1 MSELPLQ
8 LSSLAC
14 FVGLQI
20 QLLSSFNSPGFDV
33 TRTTPIPMMM
43 MMMMMVTMTMPM
55 PMPMTMM
62 MMVMMVLL
70 SLELLPHVIC
80 ILSICIVL
88 CLHVMY
94 LVPQCFS
101 VQIECST
108 IAFTHMQRN
117 ILSPINLFHGILS
130 SIHELRGESQL
141 AMSAEDG
148 EGGDVAVALVG
159 LFLHLRQDVPD
170 DPAVV
175 VLRHVEE
182 LRPRQD
188 VVQVVLHLV
197 VLG

>member
-14 FVGLQI
+14 FVGLRI

-55 PMPMTMM
+55 PVPMTMM

-88 CLHVMY
+88 RLHIMY

-117 ILSPINLFHGILS
+117 ILSPINL
-130 SIHELRGESQL
+130 
-141 AMSAEDG
+141 
-148 EGGDVAVALVG
+148 
-159 LFLHLRQDVPD
+159 QD
-170 DPAVV
+170 
-175 VLRHVEE
+175 LLKE
-182 LRPRQD
+182 
-188 VVQVVLHLV
+188 
-197 VLG
+197 